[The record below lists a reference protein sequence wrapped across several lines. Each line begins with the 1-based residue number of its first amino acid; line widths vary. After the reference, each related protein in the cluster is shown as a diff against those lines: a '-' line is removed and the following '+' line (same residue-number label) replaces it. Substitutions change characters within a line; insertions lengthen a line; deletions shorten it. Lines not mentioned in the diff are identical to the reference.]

1 MKTFWLLFC
10 AGLLLCAAL
19 LGSPAAAPEVVPF
32 ETAAPKT
39 AAPTPL
45 PAAAHE
51 GGTVQ
56 KADALNA
63 ALETLVNFGPE
74 EAGSSLKTALASA
87 ALLNWA
93 EDNAV
98 NSPIDAITRHAQQWL
113 SAKSGEDQALF
124 WQNWPQ
130 ADDLAQALCRDIGT
144 YQSLMDSA
152 GDPLTYGRYTPAK
165 YERLRVAVENLLED
179 A

>member
-19 LGSPAAAPEVVPF
+19 LGSPAAAPDVLPA
-32 ETAAPKT
+32 ETAEPKIVL
-39 AAPTPL
+39 PSPQ

-51 GGTVQ
+51 GGSVQ
-56 KADALNA
+56 KADALND
-63 ALETLVNFGPE
+63 ALEALV
-74 EAGSSLKTALASA
+74 SA

-98 NSPIDAITRHAQQWL
+98 NSPIDSITRHAEQWL
-113 SAKSGEDQALF
+113 TAKSSEDQILF
-124 WQNWPQ
+124 WQNWPPVDEVSQ
-130 ADDLAQALCRDIGT
+130 AVCRDIGT
-144 YQSLMDSA
+144 YQALMDSA